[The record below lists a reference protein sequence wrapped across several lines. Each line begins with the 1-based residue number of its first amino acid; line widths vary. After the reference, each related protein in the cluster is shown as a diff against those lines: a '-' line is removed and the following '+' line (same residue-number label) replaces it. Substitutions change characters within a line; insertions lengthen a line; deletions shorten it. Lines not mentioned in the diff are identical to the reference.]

1 MVLSMSIGTVVLIA
15 LLAFVCGG
23 ATGALVF
30 ARTRTQPG
38 LSPADTAGVIRGGLE
53 QLNRRLGDLEQQRA
67 AWQGQLHQQV
77 DEVRHSTDGLRR
89 ETNALA
95 TALRRPQV
103 RGQWGEL
110 HLRRTV
116 EAAGMS
122 NHCDFT
128 EQVHLTSADGAYRPD
143 LIIHLA
149 GSRDV
154 VVDAKTPLDAYLDAI
169 EADDEAEQGHHLQRL
184 ARNLR
189 SHVEAL
195 SRKKYWAL
203 VDGSP
208 ELVVLFVPSEA
219 CLAAALEADEGLI
232 EYAAAR
238 NVVLAAPTTLIA
250 LLRTIEHGWRAET
263 LAEST
268 REIQELGRELH
279 QRLLTLTGHFDKL
292 GRSLRN
298 SVESFNAA
306 VGSYESRVLVTA
318 RQFEEIGAASGT
330 LHTLRGVDIA
340 PRTQEGA

>member
-1 MVLSMSIGTVVLIA
+1 MDIGSVVLIA
-15 LLAFVCGG
+15 LLAFVVGG
-23 ATGALVF
+23 VCGAL
-30 ARTRTQPG
+30 ARSRQEPG
-38 LSPADTAGVIRGGLE
+38 ADPVDSSGAIRSGLDQLS
-53 QLNRRLGDLEQQRA
+53 RRLGDLEQQRA
-67 AWQGQLHQQV
+67 SWQGQLHQQV
-77 DEVRHSTDGLRR
+77 SEVRHSTDSLRR

-122 NHCDFT
+122 EHCDFT
-128 EQVHLTSADGAYRPD
+128 EQVHLTTADAAYRPD
-143 LIIHLA
+143 LVIHLA
-149 GSRDV
+149 GGRDI

-169 EADDEAEQGHHLQRL
+169 EADDEAEHLHHLGRL
-184 ARNLR
+184 AKSVR
-189 SHVEAL
+189 SHVDAL

-203 VDGSP
+203 VDDSP
-208 ELVVLFVPSEA
+208 ELVVLFIPSEA
-219 CLAAALEADEGLI
+219 CLAAALETDASLI
-232 EYAAAR
+232 EYAAER
-238 NVVLAAPTTLIA
+238 KIVLAAPTTLIA

-263 LAEST
+263 LAQAT

-279 QRLLTLTGHFDKL
+279 QRLLTLNGHFDKL

-318 RQFEEIGAASGT
+318 RQFEEIGAAGAS
-330 LHTLRGVDIA
+330 LHVLKPIDVA
-340 PRTQEGA
+340 PRAQTGT

>member
-1 MVLSMSIGTVVLIA
+1 MSIGSVVLIA
-15 LLAFVCGG
+15 LLAFG
-23 ATGALVF
+23 AGAVAGAF
-30 ARTRTQPG
+30 AVARSRHVPVLT
-38 LSPADTAGVIRGGLE
+38 PADTAGVIRSGLE

-77 DEVRHSTDGLRR
+77 DEVRHSTDNLRR
-89 ETNALA
+89 ETSALA
-95 TALRRPQV
+95 TALRRPQI

-110 HLRRTV
+110 HLRRTI

-122 NHCDFT
+122 EHCDFT
-128 EQVHLTSADGAYRPD
+128 EQVHLTSADAAYRPD

-149 GSRDV
+149 GGRDI

-169 EADDEAEQGHHLQRL
+169 EADDDAEQAHHLQRL
-184 ARNLR
+184 ARSLR

-203 VDGSP
+203 VDDSP

-219 CLAAALEADEGLI
+219 CLAAALEVDNGLI
-232 EYAAAR
+232 EYAAER
-238 NVVLAAPTTLIA
+238 KVVLAAPTTLIA

-263 LAEST
+263 LAQAT

-279 QRLLTLTGHFDKL
+279 QRLLTLSGHFDKV

-298 SVESFNAA
+298 SVEAFNAA
-306 VGSYESRVLVTA
+306 VGSYESRVMVTA
-318 RQFEEIGAASGT
+318 RQFEDIGAASGS
-330 LHTLRGVDIA
+330 LHVLKPVDVA